1 VFRGQFIHS
10 IDAKGRLSLPSRFR
24 DLIAADGHQRIVMVP
39 SPFDPC
45 LRIYPLAAWE
55 SIEARVAKLS
65 SFEPKAMRF
74 RRLISSASDCEIDG
88 AGRVLVPAQMREHA
102 RLEKEVLC
110 VGVTDFVE
118 LWTKSGFDEAVNPNG
133 GGLDELRASMEQFG
147 L

>member
-1 VFRGQFIHS
+1 MFRGQYSHS

-24 DLIAADGHQRIVMVP
+24 DLFAADGHQRIVMLP

-45 LRIYPLAAWE
+45 LRVYPLGAWE
-55 SIEARVAKLS
+55 RFEAQVAKLS

-88 AGRVLVPAQMREHA
+88 AGRVLVPAPMREHA
-102 RLEKEVLC
+102 RLEKEVFC
-110 VGVTDFVE
+110 VGVLDFVE
-118 LWTKSGFDEAVNPNG
+118 LWTKSAFDEAVKTDA
-133 GGLDELRASMEQFG
+133 GGLDELRAAMEQLG

>member
-1 VFRGQFIHS
+1 VFRGQFTHS

-24 DLIAADGHQRIVMVP
+24 DLIAADGHQRVVVMQ

-45 LRIYPLAAWE
+45 LRIYPLATWE

-110 VGVTDFVE
+110 VGMIDFVE
-118 LWTKSGFDEAVNPNG
+118 LWTKSGFDGAVQTDAA
-133 GGLDELRASMEQFG
+133 GLDEVRVSLEQLG